1 MFDIWS
7 TLYKTPFISKQET
20 KVDHS
25 IDAGTLVR
33 THGLTTAEISDALDY
48 YHLPGSAHGIRPV
61 AGPQHIVGIAFTVRF
76 GPVDTGSP
84 GTVGDYLDEMPEGS
98 VAVLDNAG
106 RSDCTVWGGI
116 MSRIAA
122 RRGIAGT
129 VINGVCR
136 DTAEADEAS
145 YPLYA
150 VGRFMRTGKDRVQVD
165 SVGEAVI
172 IGDVRVRPGDLIV
185 ADQDGVVVVPASRA
199 EEVIARALAMQAV
212 EQRILSA
219 SLDGMKLSDARRQF
233 GYHTLQRGER

>member
-1 MFDIWS
+1 MFDIRS
-7 TLYKTPFISKQET
+7 TLYKTPYISKQET
-20 KVDHS
+20 FMDQTVCAATLS
-25 IDAGTLVR
+25 QAGN
-33 THGLTTAEISDALDY
+33 LTTAEISDALDY
-48 YHLPGSAHGIRPV
+48 FHLPGSAHGIGPV
-61 AGPQHIVGIAFTVRF
+61 AGPQRIVGIAFTVRF
-76 GPVDTGSP
+76 GPLDTGSP
-84 GTVGDYLDEMPEGS
+84 GTVGDYLDDMPDAS

-106 RSDCTVWGGI
+106 RTDCTVWGGI

-122 RRGIAGT
+122 QRGLAGT

-136 DTAEADEAS
+136 DTAEADEAG

-165 SVGEAVI
+165 SVGEPVI

-185 ADQDGVVVVPASRA
+185 ADKDGLVIVPAARA
-199 EEVIARALAMQAV
+199 KEVIQRALSMQEV

-219 SLDGMKLSDARRQF
+219 SLSGIRLSDARRQF